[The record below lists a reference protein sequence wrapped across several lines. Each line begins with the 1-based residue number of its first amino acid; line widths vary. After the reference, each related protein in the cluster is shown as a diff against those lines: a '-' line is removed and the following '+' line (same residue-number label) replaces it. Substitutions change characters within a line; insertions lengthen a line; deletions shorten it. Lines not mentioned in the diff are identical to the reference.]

1 MATYKHTLKGWTRE
15 SATVM
20 GYPWIEVDS
29 ETLEPEGATYELA
42 AATADAILAE
52 VGDDPVLAQ
61 VALDAE
67 QEREK
72 PRSVLTAKLQR
83 IVDNASS

>member
-1 MATYKHTLKGWTRE
+1 MATYKHTQKGWIRE
-15 SATVM
+15 SGSLM
-20 GYPWIEVDS
+20 GYPWVEVDS
-29 ETLEPEGATYELA
+29 ETLEPAGYELA

-67 QEREK
+67 QERDK
-72 PRSVLTAKLQR
+72 PRTVLTAKLQR
-83 IVDNASS
+83 IVDNAES